1 MGSPTKDHSRA
12 DRLREFDALLAT
24 TEVAV
29 GALGVVVR
37 AREARGWT
45 QPEPPEVAFAA
56 AVEDGF
62 PAAVWVAL
70 RRDDVPA
77 ALEVMTALSQTTFLI
92 SEREEMG
99 AGYRLQTV
107 AETRVVPDVGLLIQ
121 QLAAVLD
128 IPADVLRMLAEW
140 GPDDPRTAQ
149 EIDALLDSRS
159 GVAAGASGPQPAAAV
174 AGGLTMTVDETADVL
189 QLSPAQTKV
198 LATLVRRVGVT
209 ITP

>member
-1 MGSPTKDHSRA
+1 MGSPTKDQSRS
-12 DRLREFDALLAT
+12 DRLREFEALLAT
-24 TEVAV
+24 SGAAV

-45 QPEPPEVAFAA
+45 QPEPAEVAFAA

-77 ALEVMTALSQTTFLI
+77 ALEVMTALSRTTFLI

-107 AETRVVPDVGLLIQ
+107 AETRVVPDVGLLVR
-121 QLAAVLD
+121 QLSSVLD
-128 IPADVLRMLAEW
+128 IPADVLDMLAEW
-140 GPDDPRTAQ
+140 GPDDPRTTQ
-149 EIDALLDSRS
+149 EVDALLDSRT
-159 GVAAGASGPQPAAAV
+159 GGPAPAAPGQA
-174 AGGLTMTVDETADVL
+174 LTMTVDETADVL
-189 QLSPAQTKV
+189 QLSPAQAKV